1 MSYNIEG
8 IDLTWSSGG
17 DFYLDSKKNDLEDTK
32 HLAGRDILQR
42 VDARLSSASG
52 DYYYMKESEIADIGS
67 YMGRVNNGST
77 ASEIRNSIQY
87 ALTSGGFLSP
97 SEFQVEIAPDSAN
110 SIIVL
115 LFITPSGQKKSQII
129 AYSFD
134 LRQRF
139 LTRRA

>member
-1 MSYNIEG
+1 MAYQIEG
-8 IDLTWSSGG
+8 VDLTWSSEG
-17 DFYLDSKKNDLEDTK
+17 DLFFDVNQKDLEDTR

-52 DYYYMKESEIADIGS
+52 DYYYMKDSEVADVGS
-67 YMGRVNNGST
+67 YMGRINNAST
-77 ASEIRNSIQY
+77 ASEIMEAITY
-87 ALTSGGFLSP
+87 ALTSGGFLSQ
-97 SEFQVEIAPDSAN
+97 SEFQVDIAPDSPN
-110 SIIVL
+110 SIIVFL
-115 LFITPSGQKKSQII
+115 IITPSGQRRSQMI